1 MPNDV
6 GKRKM
11 TLARGDFEH
20 PPWPRYVSHTAAATD
35 MTEL

>member
-20 PPWPRYVSHTAAATD
+20 PPTSRYFSRTAATTD